1 MNALPS
7 LTGQCPATP
16 PWNLQAGMEGVDAEY
31 VKRVVYEA
39 SKAGRARL
47 GAGRL

>member
-1 MNALPS
+1 
-7 LTGQCPATP
+7 
-16 PWNLQAGMEGVDAEY
+16 MEGVDAEY